1 MRAKKRG
8 IYMVEASSELNC
20 IPVVA
25 SWAVR
30 ALWAVRCCRRQRV
43 EGTLNATGER
53 KRPGEESVV
62 QLSSDSVGG
71 GEGSDHSSD
80 R

>member
-1 MRAKKRG
+1 
-8 IYMVEASSELNC
+8 MVEAPRGLNC

-25 SWAVR
+25 SWARR
-30 ALWAVRCCRRQRV
+30 ALWAVRCCRRQRG

-53 KRPGEESVV
+53 KQPGEESVV

-71 GEGSDHSSD
+71 GDGGDHSPD